1 MDIFPDDL
9 GQVYDNVRGHKLRWT
24 GLEQTTTKIIKD
36 WLEQCKEVSQSYC
49 LSSGVAF
56 CGNNLCEKSY
66 CFVKALGLDECC
78 SSCLVNTS
86 LIQIFSDVLEQRYG
100 EYVKTDFFTLSEMTY
115 LCFDKHFLSKKGV

>member
-24 GLEQTTTKIIKD
+24 GLEQTTTKLIED

-49 LSSGVAF
+49 LSSGVVF

-66 CFVKALGLDECC
+66 CFVKALGLDVD
-78 SSCLVNTS
+78 LM
-86 LIQIFSDVLEQRYG
+86 QIFSDVLEQRYG
-100 EYVKTDFFTLSEMTY
+100 EYAKTDFLHH
-115 LCFDKHFLSKKGV
+115 LK